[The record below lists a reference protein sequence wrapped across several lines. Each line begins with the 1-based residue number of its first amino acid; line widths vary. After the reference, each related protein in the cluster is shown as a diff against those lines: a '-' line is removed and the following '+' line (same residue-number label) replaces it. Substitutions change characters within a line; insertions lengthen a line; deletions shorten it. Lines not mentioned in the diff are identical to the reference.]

1 MLPLPR
7 LLAMALL
14 VVLAALL
21 AILAVPAWSRARSD
35 AAGAT
40 RSSPAPEPPASSP
53 AVVSSSAHKTAPLV
67 QRTALILAAIAC
79 GLCVVLVFTLARG
92 PSPAASQ
99 VPFGSARSDM
109 TALTRLAQTSA
120 AQGAELSRERDVRR
134 RAEEDAQLKQRL
146 LAQSLEEKI
155 RIGRDLH
162 DGIIQSLYAVGLTI
176 ESVRALVQNDPAE
189 AGRRLER
196 TRAAINDTIRDVRA
210 YITGLAPENLRRV
223 GFSHALEAQLAE
235 LRGDR
240 ATRFE
245 FKIDNETAS
254 LLTTDQSVQ
263 VLQIAREAVS
273 NALRHGGAS
282 LVTLR
287 MHTSDRE
294 ICLLVQDD
302 GTGFDPAARRES
314 GHGLNNLSARAAGIG
329 AQLRVES
336 QPGHG
341 TRVIA
346 TLPILE
352 PAAV

>member
-21 AILAVPAWSRARSD
+21 ALLAVPAWSPVRSQTAEP
-35 AAGAT
+35 AA
-40 RSSPAPEPPASSP
+40 APTVAASNASG
-53 AVVSSSAHKTAPLV
+53 VRKTAPLV
-67 QRTALILAAIAC
+67 QRTALVLAGIAC
-79 GLCVVLVFTLARG
+79 GLCVVLVFALARN
-92 PSPAASQ
+92 PAPTVSQ
-99 VPFGSARSDM
+99 APFSHARNDM

-176 ESVRALVQNDPAE
+176 ESVRALLQNDPAE

-196 TRAAINDTIRDVRA
+196 TRAAINDTIRDVRG
-210 YITGLAPENLRRV
+210 YLTGLAPENLRRA
-223 GFSHALEAQLAE
+223 GFAQALEAQLAE

-240 ATRFE
+240 TTRFE
-245 FKIDNETAS
+245 LTVDADTAS
-254 LLTTDQSVQ
+254 LLTADQSVQ

-302 GTGFDPAARRES
+302 GKGFDPTVRREG
-314 GHGLNNLSARAAGIG
+314 GHGLNNLSARATGIG
-329 AQLRVES
+329 AQLRIES

-346 TLPILE
+346 TLPILQ

>member
-21 AILAVPAWSRARSD
+21 AILAVPAWSRARTD
-35 AAGAT
+35 AAAVT
-40 RSSPAPEPPASSP
+40 RSATSDPAAASPAS
-53 AVVSSSAHKTAPLV
+53 VSSGAHKTAPLA
-67 QRTALILAAIAC
+67 QRTALVLAAIAC
-79 GLCVVLVFTLARG
+79 AVCVALVFTLAR
-92 PSPAASQ
+92 SPAPTVSQ
-99 VPFGSARSDM
+99 APFGHARTDM

-120 AQGAELSRERDVRR
+120 AQGEELSRERDVRR

-176 ESVRALVQNDPAE
+176 ESVRVLLQSDPAE

-210 YITGLAPENLRRV
+210 YIVGLAPENLRRT
-223 GFSHALEAQLAE
+223 GFAQALEAQLAE

-245 FKIDNETAS
+245 LKIDTDTAA
-254 LLTTDQSVQ
+254 LLSTDQSVQ

-273 NALRHGGAS
+273 NALRHGEAS
-282 LVTLR
+282 VITLR

-294 ICLLVQDD
+294 ICFLIQDD
-302 GTGFDPAARRES
+302 GRGFDPAARREG
-314 GHGLNNLSARAAGIG
+314 GHGLTNLSARASGIG
-329 AQLRVES
+329 AQLRIES

-341 TRVIA
+341 ARVVA
-346 TLPILE
+346 TLPILQ

>member
-21 AILAVPAWSRARSD
+21 AILAVPAWSRARAP
-35 AAGAT
+35 AAELVAG
-40 RSSPAPEPPASSP
+40 SP
-53 AVVSSSAHKTAPLV
+53 AVASSSVQKTAPLI
-67 QRTALILAAIAC
+67 QRTALILAGLAC
-79 GLCVVLVFTLARG
+79 GLCVVLVFVLARTLA
-92 PSPAASQ
+92 PTASQ
-99 VPFGSARSDM
+99 APFASTRGDM

-120 AQGAELSRERDVRR
+120 AQGVELSRERDVRR
-134 RAEEDAQLKQRL
+134 RAEEDVQLKQRL

-162 DGIIQSLYAVGLTI
+162 DGIIQSLYAVGLTV
-176 ESVRALVQNDPAE
+176 ESVRALIQSDPAE

-210 YITGLAPENLRRV
+210 YIIGLAPENLRRV
-223 GFSHALEAQLAE
+223 GFAQALEAQLTE
-235 LRGDR
+235 LRAER

-245 FKIDNETAS
+245 LKIDAETAS
-254 LLTTDQSVQ
+254 LLSTDQSVQ

-273 NALRHGGAS
+273 NALRHGAAS
-282 LVTLR
+282 VVTLR

-302 GTGFDPAARRES
+302 GSGFDAAARRE
-314 GHGLNNLSARAAGIG
+314 GGRGLANLTARAASIG

-336 QPGHG
+336 SPGQG

-346 TLPILE
+346 TLPILTSST
-352 PAAV
+352 V

>member
-1 MLPLPR
+1 
-7 LLAMALL
+7 MALL
-14 VVLAALL
+14 VALAALL
-21 AILAVPAWSRARSD
+21 AILAVPAWSRARID
-35 AAGAT
+35 AAVAP
-40 RSSPAPEPPASSP
+40 RPAAAEPST
-53 AVVSSSAHKTAPLV
+53 SSSAVGSSSPHKTGPLI
-67 QRTALILAAIAC
+67 QRTALILGVIAC
-79 GLCVVLVFTLARG
+79 GLCVALVFILAR
-92 PSPAASQ
+92 SPAPTVSQ
-99 VPFGSARSDM
+99 APFGHARSDM

-176 ESVRALVQNDPAE
+176 ESVRALLQSDPAE

-196 TRAAINDTIRDVRA
+196 TRAAINDTIRDVRG
-210 YITGLAPENLRRV
+210 YLTGLAPENLRRA
-223 GFSHALEAQLAE
+223 GFAQALEVQLVE

-240 ATRFE
+240 TTRFDL
-245 FKIDNETAS
+245 KIDAETAS
-254 LLTTDQSVQ
+254 LLTTDQRVQ

-273 NALRHGGAS
+273 NALRHGEAS

-302 GTGFDPAARRES
+302 GRGFDPAARREG
-314 GHGLNNLSARAAGIG
+314 GHGLSNLSARAAGIG
-329 AQLRVES
+329 AQLRIES
-336 QPGHG
+336 QPGQG
-341 TRVIA
+341 SRVIV
-346 TLPILE
+346 TLPIHQ
-352 PAAV
+352 PAAAV

>member
-21 AILAVPAWSRARSD
+21 AILAVPAWSRARS
-35 AAGAT
+35 
-40 RSSPAPEPPASSP
+40 PAPESTASAP
-53 AVVSSSAHKTAPLV
+53 AVVSSSAHKTVPLI
-67 QRTALILAAIAC
+67 QRTALILAAIAS
-79 GLCVVLVFTLARG
+79 GLCIALVFLLAR
-92 PSPAASQ
+92 SPAPTVSQ
-99 VPFGSARSDM
+99 APFAHARSDM
-109 TALTRLAQTSA
+109 AALTRLAQTSV

-134 RAEEDAQLKQRL
+134 RAEEDAELKQRL

-162 DGIIQSLYAVGLTI
+162 DGIIQSMYAVGLTI
-176 ESVRALVQNDPAE
+176 ESVRALLQSDPAE

-210 YITGLAPENLRRV
+210 YIIGLAPENLRRV
-223 GFSHALEAQLAE
+223 GFAQALEHQLSE

-245 FKIDNETAS
+245 LKIDAETAS

-273 NALRHGGAS
+273 NALRHGSAS

-294 ICLLVQDD
+294 ICLLIQDD
-302 GTGFDPAARRES
+302 GTGFDPTTRRE
-314 GHGLNNLSARAAGIG
+314 GGYGLNNLSARASSIG
-329 AQLRVES
+329 AQLRIES

-346 TLPILE
+346 TLPILQ